1 MNCKNCGAE
10 IVDGQ
15 KFCSNCG
22 ARVEISLIHNAVAKA
37 DNILDENVENNASE
51 NVDNK
56 NLETEA
62 STSNVATETQI
73 NVEKTNTLEKSEIK
87 KTNCGYGI
95 ASMVLGIVA
104 FFMNT
109 YSFFT
114 LILGVLGLIF
124 SCISFSKFKS
134 GKYKNKGFHIAGLV
148 LSIIVLAFFLI
159 GLCFT
164 IIESIYLIS
173 LIDSTTT
180 AITSG
185 VII

>member
-22 ARVEISLIHNAVAKA
+22 ARVENSLIHNAVAKA
-37 DNILDENVENNASE
+37 DNISDENVENNASE

-62 STSNVATETQI
+62 STSNVATETH
-73 NVEKTNTLEKSEIK
+73 EKTNTLEKSEIK

>member
-22 ARVEISLIHNAVAKA
+22 ARVENSLIHNAVAKA

-148 LSIIVLAFFLI
+148 LSIIVLAFFLL

-164 IIESIYLIS
+164 IIESIYLTS
-173 LIDSTTT
+173 LIDSTI

-185 VII
+185 III